1 MIIMDIAMKESRNE
15 GGNRMENEI
24 YPIMTEDGKMFCKCR
39 NDGTTVE
46 LIGKNCSMSIQE
58 LVSKASNPK
67 MAQQHRFKRKN
78 RTTKQI

>member
-1 MIIMDIAMKESRNE
+1 MKRSPNE
-15 GGNRMENEI
+15 RGKCMRNEI

-58 LVSKASNPK
+58 LVSKAANPK
-67 MAQQHRFKRKN
+67 MAQQHRFKSPKN
-78 RTTKQI
+78 RASK

>member
-1 MIIMDIAMKESRNE
+1 MQNDV
-15 GGNRMENEI
+15 

-67 MAQQHRFKRKN
+67 MAQQRRYKLKKN
-78 RTTKQI
+78 RGAQSI

>member
-1 MIIMDIAMKESRNE
+1 MDIAMKESRNK

-67 MAQQHRFKRKN
+67 MVQQRRFKRKN
-78 RTTKQI
+78 KTTKQI

>member
-1 MIIMDIAMKESRNE
+1 MIITNTAIKIGK
-15 GGNRMENEI
+15 GGKLMQNDV

-67 MAQQHRFKRKN
+67 MAQQRRYKLKKN
-78 RTTKQI
+78 RGAQSI

>member
-1 MIIMDIAMKESRNE
+1 MIIDVAMKESRNE

-67 MAQQHRFKRKN
+67 MAQQRRFKRKN

>member
-1 MIIMDIAMKESRNE
+1 MDIAMKESRNE

-46 LIGKNCSMSIQE
+46 LIGKNCSMSI
-58 LVSKASNPK
+58 
-67 MAQQHRFKRKN
+67 
-78 RTTKQI
+78 

>member
-1 MIIMDIAMKESRNE
+1 MQNDV
-15 GGNRMENEI
+15 

-67 MAQQHRFKRKN
+67 MAQQRRYKPKKN
-78 RTTKQI
+78 RGAQSI

>member
-1 MIIMDIAMKESRNE
+1 
-15 GGNRMENEI
+15 
-24 YPIMTEDGKMFCKCR
+24 MFCKCR

-67 MAQQHRFKRKN
+67 MAQQRRFKRKN

>member
-1 MIIMDIAMKESRNE
+1 MDIAMKESRNE

-46 LIGKNCSMSIQE
+46 TDWKKLLDVYTGTCIKG
-58 LVSKASNPK
+58 
-67 MAQQHRFKRKN
+67 FKSEN
-78 RTTKQI
+78 GTAAPV

>member
-1 MIIMDIAMKESRNE
+1 MDIAMKESRNK

-67 MAQQHRFKRKN
+67 MAQ
-78 RTTKQI
+78 

>member
-67 MAQQHRFKRKN
+67 MAQQRR
-78 RTTKQI
+78 I